1 MMPARPPRVTQAIVV
16 ATAVAYLAQ
25 TTLGGPQV
33 ELQGGFIPVRA
44 VAPDVVANAVPFGLT
59 PITATLLHGGILH
72 IALNLMM
79 FIICARQVESVLG
92 GGRLALLY
100 LAGAYGAASAQ
111 YLVDPTSPVPMIG
124 ASGAISAVL
133 GTYALMFG
141 RGKVSSI
148 GPLSAFAVRGL
159 WLAIAWTLIQWG
171 ISFASQAGPFGVATA
186 AHVGGFI
193 TGLILTP
200 AFLEWRYRRG

>member
-1 MMPARPPRVTQAIVV
+1 MKPARPPRVTEAIVA
-16 ATAVAYLAQ
+16 ATAVAFLAQ
-25 TTLGGPQV
+25 TFLGGPHV

-44 VAPDVVANAVPFGLT
+44 IAPTVVTNAVPFWLT
-59 PITATLLHGGILH
+59 PITATLLHGGVLH
-72 IALNLMM
+72 IMLNLMM
-79 FIICARQVESVLG
+79 LVICGRQVESVLG

-100 LAGAYGAASAQ
+100 VAGAYGAASAQ

-159 WLAIAWTLIQWG
+159 WLAVAWTAIQWG
-171 ISFASQAGPFGVATA
+171 ISFASAAGPFGVATA

>member
-1 MMPARPPRVTQAIVV
+1 VVPARPPRVTQAIVA
-16 ATAVAYLAQ
+16 ATTIAFLAQ
-25 TTLGGPQV
+25 MFLGGPNV

-44 VAPDVVANAVPFGLT
+44 IANVVPNAVPFWLT

-79 FIICARQVESVLG
+79 FIICGRQVESVLG

-111 YLVDPTSPVPMIG
+111 YLIDPTSPVPMIG

-141 RGKVSSI
+141 RGKVRAI
-148 GPLSAFAVRGL
+148 GPLSAFAVRGI
-159 WLAIAWTLIQWG
+159 WLAIAWTAIQWA

-186 AHVGGFI
+186 AHVGGFL